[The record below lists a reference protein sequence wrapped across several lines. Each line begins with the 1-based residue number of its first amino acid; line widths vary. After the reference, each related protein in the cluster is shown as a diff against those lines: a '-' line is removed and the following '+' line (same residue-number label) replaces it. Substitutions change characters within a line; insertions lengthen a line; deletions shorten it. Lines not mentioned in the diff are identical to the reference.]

1 MLEGGEEILD
11 ESELEESDL
20 NEISEDE
27 LDDFDSDNE
36 DEFFTN
42 ILDEEDLPDDKLF
55 KDLDSIDD

>member
-1 MLEGGEEILD
+1 MLEGVEEILD
-11 ESELEESDL
+11 ESELEDSDL

-27 LDDFDSDNE
+27 LDDFDDNE

-55 KDLDSIDD
+55 EDLDSMDD